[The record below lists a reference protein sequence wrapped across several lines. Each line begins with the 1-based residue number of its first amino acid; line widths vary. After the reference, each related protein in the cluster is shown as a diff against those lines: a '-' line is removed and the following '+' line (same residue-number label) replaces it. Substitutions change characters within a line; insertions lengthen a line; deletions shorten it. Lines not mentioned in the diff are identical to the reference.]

1 MYVLLLGAAEA
12 RPAASGI
19 VEPTSDLIPL
29 VAAAF
34 VVVVTIVLLLIKP
47 KKKPEVTATVMVSH
61 LTVYPVKSCKGVK
74 LAKCALDAT
83 CGFQDDRR
91 YSFVDAHG
99 VFLSQRRFPKL
110 CLVAPTYPV
119 GGALSLKAP
128 GMPFC
133 SVPVDETGPLK
144 KCRIWADA
152 VQAVDQG
159 EAAAKWISDYLK
171 TPGLRLVR
179 FPDSSKRR
187 VDAKYAKKACATAF
201 SDGFPIL
208 LANHD
213 SLADLNMR
221 LAQNRS
227 APVPMDRFRPNIVVA
242 GALAWSEDGWGSLTR
257 AGDGLV
263 LDVVK
268 PCARCKIPT
277 VDQATGRTGAPSG
290 VDDLGGG
297 PGSMEPNRT
306 LQEFRSGAALADR
319 SSFFAEPKRAH
330 DVFFGQNLV
339 HFAPGAEVAV
349 GDRFQ
354 CAGKAAGGCVVC

>member
-12 RPAASGI
+12 RPAAPGI

-34 VVVVTIVLLLIKP
+34 VVVVTIMLLLIKP

>member
-1 MYVLLLGAAEA
+1 MWPLLLGVAEA
-12 RPAASGI
+12 RRRTDVGVAEASDM
-19 VEPTSDLIPL
+19 TPL

-34 VVVVTIVLLLIKP
+34 VVLVTIALLLIKP

-61 LTVYPVKSCKGVK
+61 VTVYPVKSCKGVR
-74 LAKCALDAT
+74 LAT
-83 CGFQDDRR
+83 CVLDKTCGLKDDRR

-110 CLVAPTYPV
+110 CLVAPTYPIGDV
-119 GGALSLKAP
+119 LSLKAP

-133 SVPVDETGPLK
+133 SVPVDKTGPLK

-159 EAAAKWISDYLK
+159 EAAAEWISDYLK

-242 GALAWSEDGWGSLTR
+242 GAPAWREDGWGSLTR
-257 AGDGLV
+257 ADGLV

-277 VDQATGRTGAPSG
+277 VDQASGRTGAPSG
-290 VDDLGGG
+290 ADDLGGG

-306 LQEFRSGAALADR
+306 LKEFRSGAVLAGR
-319 SSFFAEPKRAH
+319 YSFFAEPKRAH
-330 DVFFGQNLV
+330 NVFFGQNLV

>member
-1 MYVLLLGAAEA
+1 
-12 RPAASGI
+12 
-19 VEPTSDLIPL
+19 
-29 VAAAF
+29 
-34 VVVVTIVLLLIKP
+34 VVVTIMLLLIKP

-159 EAAAKWISDYLK
+159 EAAAKWISDHLK

>member
-227 APVPMDRFRPNIVVA
+227 APVPMDRFRPNIVMA
-242 GALAWSEDGWGSLTR
+242 GAPAWSEDGWGSLTR

>member
-12 RPAASGI
+12 RPAAPGI

-34 VVVVTIVLLLIKP
+34 VVVVTIMLLLIKP

-159 EAAAKWISDYLK
+159 EAAAKWISDHLK

-179 FPDSSKRR
+179 FPVSSKRR

>member
-12 RPAASGI
+12 RPAAPGI

-34 VVVVTIVLLLIKP
+34 VVVVTIMLLLIKP

-159 EAAAKWISDYLK
+159 EAAAKWISDHLK